1 MVQNVVSFIML
12 DHATSIENAP
22 VHYHSRWTESCK
34 LWSICRQ
41 ILFIQSP
48 TRSRWTIETHVSSGG
63 GPHMLCVWSARGLK
77 ELNLQRVIDWLK
89 KSEEERGNF
98 SISDLKN
105 IYTTIIKTFHCGRSE
120 VAPLNWAFWRHSW
133 GWICV
138 PNGNRDV
145 EWKCS
150 QIMKG
155 NGHHHHMM
163 NTVLQILNLLSRK
176 TMWNVPCLVFSSPVD
191 ILNPFAFSLVI
202 QTERC

>member
-1 MVQNVVSFIML
+1 MTKKNKNKKERSWSTSPDMVQNVVSFIML

-145 EWKCS
+145 EWKVLTDYERKWTPPPHDEYRS
-150 QIMKG
+150 T
-155 NGHHHHMM
+155 
-163 NTVLQILNLLSRK
+163 NTEFI
-176 TMWNVPCLVFSSPVD
+176 VP
-191 ILNPFAFSLVI
+191 
-202 QTERC
+202 